1 MRRSIEMNQ
10 INHFPSC
17 LIHIFADDPRTAT
30 PQRPPTRLSGDAR
43 EFPIGHRR
51 RGRHLRR
58 ISNPRCDAKPT
69 PILVI
74 GIQAKY
80 FFFLNFPSVGSLFQF
95 LLYRCRI
102 VQRKSQLTANSSI
115 YFRFFASYKSFPSPR
130 LKWQLHHCPPHK
142 WLL

>member
-17 LIHIFADDPRTAT
+17 LIHIFADDPRTAA

-80 FFFLNFPSVGSLFQF
+80 FFFFLIFLALALFSNFFYIG
-95 LLYRCRI
+95 
-102 VQRKSQLTANSSI
+102 AE
-115 YFRFFASYKSFPSPR
+115 
-130 LKWQLHHCPPHK
+130 
-142 WLL
+142 